1 MKGRIEHLNR
11 EEILPQLDFSDLD
24 ICIHTD
30 DFSRYGYIYPTREKS
45 EALDRFKI
53 FKAEV
58 ENQYELKIKVVRL
71 DRGVNITGD
80 ILQVDKSPV
89 PLLNSSKKME

>member
-1 MKGRIEHLNR
+1 M
-11 EEILPQLDFSDLD
+11 
-24 ICIHTD
+24 
-30 DFSRYGYIYPTREKS
+30 
-45 EALDRFKI
+45 FKI